1 MRLRLLLILFGAA
14 LVVAAFTFPL
24 WRPFFVNTTDA
35 EIFPG
40 LPANLQ
46 AEFVQLPADQQ
57 ATFLSMASE
66 NREMAIAMVSAALQ
80 NPVVMLEEQPTPDG
94 ATAIQVARGE
104 FVRIDPVHWAQ
115 GTVTIFAF
123 PDNHKIARFENFQSA
138 NGPDLYVLLSASP
151 APRTQEEV
159 QLSNLDFELGR
170 LKANIGNQNYEIPPE
185 VDLSLYNSVVIYSK
199 PFNVV
204 FSTATI

>member
-14 LVVAAFTFPL
+14 LVTAAYTFPL
-24 WRPFFVNTTDA
+24 WRPFFVNTTAD
-35 EIFPG
+35 EPFPG

-46 AEFVQLPADQQ
+46 ADFVQLPADQQ
-57 ATFLSMASE
+57 AAFLSMAAQ
-66 NREMAIAMVSAALQ
+66 NREMAVAMVSAALQ
-80 NPVVMLEEQPTPDG
+80 DPVVMLEEQPTPDG
-94 ATAIQVARGE
+94 AISVQVAGGE
-104 FVRIDPVHWAQ
+104 FARIDPVHWAQ
-115 GTVTIFAF
+115 GTVTIFTY
-123 PDNHKIARFENFQSA
+123 PDNRKVARFDNFQVA

-159 QLSNLDFELGR
+159 ELGDLDFELGR

>member
-14 LVVAAFTFPL
+14 LVAASFTFPL
-24 WRPFFVNTTDA
+24 WRPLFVSTIA
-35 EIFPG
+35 EEAFPG

-46 AEFVQLPADQQ
+46 DAFAQLPSDQQ
-57 ATFLSMASE
+57 AAFLSMAAE
-66 NREMAIAMVSAALQ
+66 NRDTAVAMAVAALQ

-94 ATAIQVARGE
+94 AITVQVARGE
-104 FVRIDPVHWAQ
+104 FARIDAVHWAQ
-115 GTVTIFAF
+115 GTVTIFSF
-123 PDNHKIARFENFQSA
+123 PDNRKVARLDDFQSA

-159 QLSNLDFELGR
+159 ELGDLDFELGR

>member
-1 MRLRLLLILFGAA
+1 MRLRLLLILLGAA
-14 LVVAAFTFPL
+14 LVAASFTFPL
-24 WRPFFVNTTDA
+24 WRSFFVSTIA
-35 EIFPG
+35 EDPFPG

-46 AEFVQLPADQQ
+46 DEFLQLSPDQQ
-57 ATFLSMASE
+57 AAFLSMATE
-66 NREMAIAMVSAALQ
+66 NRDMAVAMVVAALQ

-94 ATAIQVARGE
+94 AIAVQVARGE
-104 FVRIDPVHWAQ
+104 FVRIDSVHWAQ
-115 GTVTIFAF
+115 GTVTIFSY
-123 PDNHKIARFENFQSA
+123 PDNRKIARLDNFQAA

-159 QLSNLDFELGR
+159 ELGNLDFELGR
-170 LKANIGNQNYEIPPE
+170 LKGNVGSQNYEIPPE